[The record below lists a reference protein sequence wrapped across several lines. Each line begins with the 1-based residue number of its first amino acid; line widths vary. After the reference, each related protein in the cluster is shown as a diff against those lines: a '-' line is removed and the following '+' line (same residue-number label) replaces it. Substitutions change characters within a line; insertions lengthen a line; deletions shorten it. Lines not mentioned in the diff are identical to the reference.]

1 MTIGEFNTELIN
13 YPGNELINYSGTESI
28 NLDSGTYNN
37 SSWGGTAPGKR
48 CPTCREAGREVW
60 VFAGRSCPICATY
73 VS

>member
-1 MTIGEFNTELIN
+1 MCNSTSDHAGLVDM
-13 YPGNELINYSGTESI
+13 SGTVC
-28 NLDSGTYNN
+28 L
-37 SSWGGTAPGKR
+37 SSCPVIVFSLTSSKAPGKR